1 MEWSGRTS
9 LLDPIKEEMKRSSE
23 PAWCGDNVVD
33 VGATPS
39 RLWAAPDAR
48 TFYIYVLLVVSSVDD
63 AGQAVT
69 LTSRV
74 NLGEMKTRVLDDT
87 VTRAYTGKH
96 HRNLSAMPQFTKLT
110 PKPLKYCVYKPKYR
124 FSIWNHHKRFIQL
137 FPIHLNTLWVCYG
150 STAIHKLLIY
160 QYADRL

>member
-9 LLDPIKEEMKRSSE
+9 LPDPIKQEMKRSSE
-23 PAWCGDNVVD
+23 PAWCGANVVD

-48 TFYIYVLLVVSSVDD
+48 TLYTFLLVVSSVDD

-96 HRNLSAMPQFTKLT
+96 HRNLYAMPQFTTLT
-110 PKPLKYCVYKPKYR
+110 LKPRKYCVYKSKVR
-124 FSIWNHHKRFIQL
+124 FSICNHHKRFIQL
-137 FPIHLNTLWVCYG
+137 FPIHLITLWVCYG
-150 STAIHKLLIY
+150 STVIHKLLIY
-160 QYADRL
+160 QYGDRL